1 VARPRISARAVL
13 FDWDGTLLDSYR
25 ADARAYLEMFHAMGI
40 GWGLE
45 DLALHYSPNWY
56 RVYQAAGLPR
66 SRWKE
71 ADRRWQRAYRN
82 ESPKLLTG
90 AGRVLRQLR
99 RDYVLGLVTSG
110 NGRRVR
116 RQLREFRLLALFST
130 CVCCEDAPHRKPH
143 PAPLQL
149 ALRRLQ
155 LAPSDCVYVG
165 DAPEDVEMARRAGV
179 SAIGVRGPF
188 PTADRVRA
196 ARPDALL
203 KTIADLPEYLRAI
216 PSPQGG
222 KGLRSKLEH

>member
-1 VARPRISARAVL
+1 MTRSRISARAVL

-56 RVYQAAGLPR
+56 RVYSAARLPR

-90 AGRVLRQLR
+90 ADRVLRQLR
-99 RDYVLGLVTSG
+99 RDFILGLVTSG

-116 RQLREFRLLALFST
+116 RQLREFRLTAVFAA

-149 ALRRLQ
+149 ALRHLQ
-155 LAPSDCVYVG
+155 LAPADCVYVG

-203 KTIADLPEYLRAI
+203 ETIADLPEYLRAM
-216 PSPQGG
+216 PSLPRG
-222 KGLRSKLEH
+222 KGLGSKHAR

>member
-1 VARPRISARAVL
+1 
-13 FDWDGTLLDSYR
+13 
-25 ADARAYLEMFHAMGI
+25 
-40 GWGLE
+40 
-45 DLALHYSPNWY
+45 
-56 RVYQAAGLPR
+56 
-66 SRWKE
+66 
-71 ADRRWQRAYRN
+71 
-82 ESPKLLTG
+82 LLTG
-90 AGRVLRQLR
+90 AERVLRQLR
-99 RDYVLGLVTSG
+99 GDYVLGLVTSG

-116 RQLREFRLLALFST
+116 RQLHKFRLTALFST

-155 LAPSDCVYVG
+155 LAPADCVYVG

-216 PSPQGG
+216 PSLQGG
-222 KGLRSKLEH
+222 KG

>member
-1 VARPRISARAVL
+1 VARSRISARAVL

-25 ADARAYLEMFHAMGI
+25 ADARAYLQMFHAMGI

-45 DLALHYSPNWY
+45 DLALHYSPDWY
-56 RVYQAAGLPR
+56 RVYRAARLPR

-82 ESPKLLTG
+82 ESPRLLTG
-90 AGRVLRQLR
+90 ADRVLRQLR
-99 RDYVLGLVTSG
+99 GDYVLGLVTSG

-116 RQLREFRLLALFST
+116 RQLREFGLTAVFAA
-130 CVCCEDAPHRKPH
+130 CVCCEDATHRKPH

-155 LAPSDCVYVG
+155 MTPADCVYVG
-165 DAPEDVEMARRAGV
+165 DAPEDIEMARRAGV
-179 SAIGVRGPF
+179 SAIGVRSPF

-203 KTIADLPEYLRAI
+203 KTIAELPEYLRAI
-216 PSPQGG
+216 PSLQDR
-222 KGLRSKLEH
+222 KGLGSKSVR